1 MDALLLYTL
10 RTGGCLAV
18 FYLFFKLLL
27 SRETFHRLN
36 RIVVLAILALSCVL
50 PCCVLTITRE
60 VAAAAEQPL
69 DLGIEPLS
77 GPAPASPAK
86 AADSLPGGGQSAA
99 AAIYLAGIAI
109 MLLRTACS
117 LASVRR
123 LIRSGRQEPQEDGT
137 VLVRVARSAGPF
149 SWGRYIIVSEED
161 LQENGAAIR
170 CHEAAHARLHHS
182 ADLLFCDLVGAL
194 QWFNPAFW
202 LLRRDL
208 RAIHEYEA
216 DEAVLESGAD
226 ARAYQLLLIKKA
238 VGERWYSVT
247 NSFNHSNLKNRITM
261 MIRRRSPRWAAAKAL
276 VLLPLVGAAL
286 GAFAETVYVVSDD
299 EVSKDSPNLQI
310 HGPETAV
317 PAVALRD
324 GMPSPKPAESPT
336 AAVTGCPE
344 TARSITP
351 KPERTAADSMAV
363 RSNIPEEEM
372 AEGAEATGESAPG
385 RSMTMTQITTV
396 AKSDGA
402 TTSRSE
408 VRIRR
413 GENGVGSVVRNL
425 DSDTT
430 TIHVLLDGKEI
441 PVQAIK
447 AVDPKKIQSITV
459 LKDSAAVRFYDNRG
473 AQGVILM
480 TTKGAKNGGPRKGAS
495 QLIPIEGDRVHID
508 TEKSSGG
515 SITTYEGHVT
525 MKRIPDVAQ
534 FYLNGQPATRDEVA
548 AIKAGKIRRMACY
561 KGEAA
566 VERYGEEARGGVLEI
581 WTRR

>member
-10 RTGGCLAV
+10 RTGGCLAI

-60 VAAAAEQPL
+60 VPAAVEQPL
-69 DLGIEPLS
+69 DLAIEPLDR
-77 GPAPASPAK
+77 PVPAAPAEAGDP
-86 AADSLPGGGQSAA
+86 LPERGRSAA

-109 MLLRTACS
+109 MLLRTGCS
-117 LASVRR
+117 LAGVRR
-123 LIRSGRQEPQEDGT
+123 LIRSGRQEPQGDGT

-149 SWGRYIIVSEED
+149 SWGRYIVVSEED

-238 VGERWYSVT
+238 VGERWYSVA

-261 MIRRRSPRWAAAKAL
+261 MIRRRSSRWAAARTL

-310 HGPETAV
+310 PIPETAA
-317 PAVALRD
+317 PSAVRHN
-324 GMPSPKPAESPT
+324 GTPSPKPAESPADARVART
-336 AAVTGCPE
+336 VT
-344 TARSITP
+344 
-351 KPERTAADSMAV
+351 ERTADSRPERAAADSTAI
-363 RSNIPEEEM
+363 RSNVLEKEE
-372 AEGAEATGESAPG
+372 AAEAETTDESAPMQETTG
-385 RSMTMTQITTV
+385 RIMTIVTNGDAANRT
-396 AKSDGA
+396 
-402 TTSRSE
+402 E
-408 VRIRR
+408 VQVRWEGN
-413 GENGVGSVVRNL
+413 GEPRVVRNQ

-430 TIHVLLDGKEI
+430 VLCLLDGKEI
-441 PVQAIK
+441 PVQTIK
-447 AVDPKKIQSITV
+447 EMDPKRIQSITV
-459 LKDSAAVRFYDNRG
+459 LKDSTAVRRYGSRG
-473 AQGVILM
+473 AGGAILF
-480 TTKGAKNGGPRKGAS
+480 TSKEAKNGGSRKEAS
-495 QLIPIEGDRVHID
+495 QLIQNESDRMHID
-508 TEKSSGG
+508 TKNSGGG

-534 FYLNGQPATRDEVA
+534 FYLNGRPVTRDKVA
-548 AIKAGKIRRMACY
+548 AIKPGKIRRMACY
-561 KGEAA
+561 KGEEA
-566 VERYGEEARGGVLEI
+566 VKRYGEEARGGVLDI

>member
-60 VAAAAEQPL
+60 MAAAAEQPL
-69 DLGIEPLS
+69 VLEPLAE
-77 GPAPASPAK
+77 PAPASPAG
-86 AADSLPGGGQSAA
+86 AADPLPGGEQSAA

-149 SWGRYIIVSEED
+149 SWGRYIVVSEED
-161 LQENGAAIR
+161 LQENGTAIR

-182 ADLLFCDLVGAL
+182 ADLIFCDLVGAL

-238 VGERWYSVT
+238 VGERWYSVA

-310 HGPETAV
+310 PAVETAA
-317 PAVALRD
+317 PTVALRD
-324 GMPSPKPAESPT
+324 GLPSPKPAESPT

-351 KPERTAADSMAV
+351 KPERTAADSTAIRANV
-363 RSNIPEEEM
+363 PEEEG
-372 AEGAEATGESAPG
+372 AAEAETTDESVPMRG
-385 RSMTMTQITTV
+385 MTMTQITTV

-413 GENGVGSVVRNL
+413 GENGVGSVIRNL

-508 TEKSSGG
+508 TGNSSGG